1 MKIKLK
7 AALIT
12 LLTLVAVTFV
22 AVQSFLNPEFI
33 WLILKAI
40 FLIVVPCFV
49 FYGIYN
55 EVLYRLEDREINKKV
70 IEKLNK
76 KISKKES

>member
-1 MKIKLK
+1 MKIKIK

-33 WLILKAI
+33 KCAVKPIHR
-40 FLIVVPCFV
+40 FSVD
-49 FYGIYN
+49 GM
-55 EVLYRLEDREINKKV
+55 
-70 IEKLNK
+70 
-76 KISKKES
+76 